1 MTRDPKLAGTLLG
14 TAVGDALGL
23 AAEGMS
29 AKRIAR
35 RWGRVDRYHLLGRTG
50 YVSDDTEQAA
60 LVAQSLARHP
70 DDAERC
76 AAAFRRSLVGWF
88 WRLPWSIGLGT
99 VRACLKATLGM
110 RHSGVRSAG
119 NGASMR
125 AAVVGAYFRDDAEK
139 RRAFGEAI
147 ARVTHT
153 DDRAV
158 EGALYV
164 AEVAAAC
171 ARGATPAAAT
181 EESLEVVTHPQ
192 LREALKRAAEKPR
205 ETTGFVVHTVAF
217 ARWCF
222 VRHGDDPLQALS
234 ETVAAGG
241 DTDTIGAIVGA
252 WLGARHGDGG
262 LPAELVANLNEGP
275 FGRSHLG
282 ALADCL
288 AALRDG
294 STPPVPRFSPA
305 RAMLRNF
312 AFWPVILAHAL
323 RRILP

>member
-1 MTRDPKLAGTLLG
+1 MANDPKLSGILLG

-35 RWGRVDRYHLLGRTG
+35 RWGRVERYHLLGSTG
-50 YVSDDTEQAA
+50 TVSDDTEQAA
-60 LVAQSLARHP
+60 LVAQSLARQP
-70 DDAERC
+70 DDPDRC
-76 AAAFRRSLVGWF
+76 ATAFRGSLVGWF
-88 WRLPWSIGLGT
+88 WRLPWGIGLGT
-99 VRACLKATLGM
+99 VRACLKATVGM
-110 RHSGVRSAG
+110 RSSGVRSAG
-119 NGASMR
+119 NGAAMR
-125 AAVVGAYFRDDAEK
+125 AAVVGGFFRDDTQR
-139 RRAFGEAI
+139 RRAFGEAV

-171 ARGATPAAAT
+171 ARGAAPGPALD
-181 EESLEVVTHPQ
+181 ESLEVVKHPA
-192 LREALKRAAEKPR
+192 LREALERSIDHPC
-205 ETTGFVVHTVAF
+205 ETTGYVVHTVAF
-217 ARWCF
+217 AAWCF
-222 VRHGDDPLQALS
+222 RKHADDPMEALS

-252 WLGARHGDGG
+252 WLGAHHGEGG
-262 LPAELVANLNEGP
+262 LPADLVDHLNDGP
-275 FGRSHLG
+275 FGRTHLRG
-282 ALADCL
+282 LADCL
-288 AALRDG
+288 AAIREG
-294 STPPVPRFSPA
+294 GTPPVPRFSVV

-312 AFWPVILAHAL
+312 AFWPVIFAHAI